1 MIETVIDENIERNT
15 LSLCEH
21 WNKTVETY
29 PGSWKRLRYTKS
41 TTVPIF
47 LEYQQLPG
55 ICLVETFPEDVSQN
69 INTNMVS
76 LWMCRQTAT
85 ATKPTSDMPWNT
97 SWFTTG
103 SLFHGLLWTLYK
115 GVVLFHPL
123 YRANNQGLGRCL
135 GLRLRHLTIAQDC
148 HTEESLLMCQKHISQ
163 KHLKNTSWDILRG
176 IALYSNI
183 AVGSLLSIKSPDTS
197 QLFFLTKYLKP
208 VWRLKKWRYSSWENM
223 STNQKVAVAALT
235 FINGRWIWWIGGE
248 KTTGCGR
255 CKVYKYPGWESW
267 FLYHYKFYLSYLLL
281 ISHRWQWFSEP
292 GLKKSNRSMH
302 SKKNWGSS
310 QELGYKP

>member
-1 MIETVIDENIERNT
+1 MNIGTNR
-15 LSLCEH
+15 
-21 WNKTVETY
+21 WNIPRLMKEVEVY
-29 PGSWKRLRYTKS
+29 QKHNCSNILRVS
-41 TTVPIF
+41 TTTRNLF
-47 LEYQQLPG
+47 SWNFSGGCFTKHQYQHG
-55 ICLVETFPEDVSQN
+55 V
-69 INTNMVS
+69 